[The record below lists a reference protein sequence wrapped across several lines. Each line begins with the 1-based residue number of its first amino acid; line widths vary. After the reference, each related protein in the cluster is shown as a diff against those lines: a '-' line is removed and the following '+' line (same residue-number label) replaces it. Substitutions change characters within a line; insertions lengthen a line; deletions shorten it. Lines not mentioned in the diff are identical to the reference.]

1 MKQDKILSNLI
12 VDTKPSKI
20 LRHFILISAFYPHFS
35 FRLNRHSVSVFYPDP
50 LSPIQISKPSF
61 TFSKPVI
68 ARISKFHLPLSLG
81 LCSENTAWHIS
92 HTQRYISILSS
103 QILALVMQICLQHD
117 VCPYFLIHAKK

>member
-12 VDTKPSKI
+12 V
-20 LRHFILISAFYPHFS
+20 LRHFITILAFYPHFS
-35 FRLNRHSVSVFYPDP
+35 FRLNRHSISAFYPDP
-50 LSPIQISKPSF
+50 LSPIQISKPSI

-81 LCSENTAWHIS
+81 LCTENTAWHMS

-103 QILALVMQICLQHD
+103 QILALVMQIYLQHV
-117 VCPYFLIHAKK
+117 VCPYFLTHSKK